1 MAQDNIKNLYE
12 ALKND
17 YDLGSEQ
24 EFRNSLKD
32 ANNRRNL
39 YSAIENDYDLGSE
52 QDFEKSLGYGNTG
65 SAGSAERT
73 ESAGTFTQEEY
84 GKLSPTAQEVAQG
97 VGVAPQT
104 NNKPNKA
111 NGPDTPRM
119 QFVPEAE
126 NVVMATPTAET
137 LKKYPWLKAD
147 EAVPFDRNTGEP
159 LHTWVDEQGNP
170 ISQRDL
176 DVRRAKEEITGEKEY
191 MRKTPASLQLP
202 GGTTR
207 GVRLDGSISGYV
219 DNMMKQQYG
228 DDYANKQYT
237 TKDGR
242 QISGTELLNETA
254 QETYNELNEELRAA
268 RIDMLLSDDEE
279 QKKQLV
285 DNLSKKWNGVISEQS
300 LSEALNDK
308 ETAREDL
315 VAMAGD
321 EIEKARA
328 DERRIRAE
336 MDRRGAELDSQTSP
350 FADQTF
356 NVRGVDSEY
365 RFLTAEL
372 NAVQD
377 RIKSWEA
384 VRDSKDVGLLRGLA
398 NTAGNI
404 RTWDLGMSDF
414 NTGLALLTS
423 RGEKRQELVNL
434 LGGAQKAA
442 SLEDQ
447 TTNNIYRWAKIA
459 GESLPFAATFMATG
473 GGFANIGKAAG
484 NRALRIAERRAID
497 GLAKNVVKNMGVGLG
512 EVASSYLLATT
523 AQGLGTAGDIMRR
536 RTGEIQ
542 QGSDGN
548 YELVNGSSW
557 GEAVYK
563 GATAAAIENYTEM
576 LGAHINIGKN
586 VMNFLPKIGMGR
598 VSDWFLK
605 AGKQNWYN
613 TTKEWLSRM
622 GVNGYGGEVLEEEI
636 AIPLNAILVGDNP
649 LLFGNGG
656 LLDKDTQIDIL
667 GGMAL
672 SIAGM
677 NAGTLAA
684 YGTQRGVYAAM
695 TANDERR
702 LNNADATA
710 LEVLGN
716 KWNDIK
722 DDIDNTPN
730 DAMPELMKEYAADE
744 TMSKEEKE
752 AVGGYITSLLR
763 SRGHNLG
770 QNAVMQADEEER
782 TVLNNNLTPEEQ
794 QNVHEDGMIH
804 TVLLYPTAENGGEP
818 QEVFITKGNVVM
830 RGDGTVD
837 TEASSD
843 AIYYKGSDGQVHMTS
858 PDKIQSVNEPV
869 SIEEYAAADAVNEP
883 NMPNEPNTMEG
894 FAVGDEV
901 NVNIGGNNYTATV
914 QGTDGNGN
922 VQVYYQN
929 EDGIDVPATFT
940 IDELRNMNRPND
952 EQPPMGGAGAIVEEP
967 VVEIGNSAENIL
979 QNDGFSTGNSNISAE
994 NIPTEEESTESI
1006 ESAGNDAE
1014 EIIPTDEDGNPRYY
1028 DAPVEATIADLYD
1041 GSLDDAEVQGF
1052 IDANINEAQKKYDNI
1067 QKKAPKIGTNKA
1079 KYLEQKR
1086 KWQAD
1091 VDEAKRV
1098 LDYWNEVNTQK
1109 ESITHTTPQEIEA
1122 AQAELSGQNAREEYT
1137 AMREN
1142 VPTNPVAV
1150 ASDFIRGAKITP
1162 ESFRA
1167 ETGYGAGEQ
1176 RRFVGM
1182 IATEQN
1188 GGKSIDRLAE
1198 ELVSYDNAEL
1208 NGVTFNGDTSTAK
1221 DAILEALQ
1229 GASTRGE
1236 LAVDNTA
1243 EQERY
1248 VEARRAEL
1256 DAQYMEAYG
1265 MTYEDYLA
1273 YEEQKLPEMLRK
1285 YANFDE
1291 VEFYNLY
1298 ADEIEQSLNARINE
1312 QGNDTTGEEPRAG
1325 GGDEVLPGERTDNA
1339 RGSAGGTEQGTEV
1352 PAGVQGT
1359 VEDGA
1364 ISEETSIG
1372 NGQSTF
1378 IDVIRTLYTRG
1389 KEVASRLFSMKFFDV
1404 ATTPKFMKDLGLR
1417 GDKFTIRYGV
1427 ISRHFNKDNE
1437 HDLSEEIWEQLPTAI
1452 QNPFAI
1458 TRYFT
1463 DENRKQQKG
1472 YRLYTTLQL
1481 GNGSYVVVSAEVKN
1495 AGRDL
1500 EVNAINTVFGRNVLS
1515 DVHDELIYT
1524 SETITPEQQS
1534 LLNGNNPRQYPA
1546 NRELSESKDTQT
1558 STNEQTIGEKFAQ
1571 NEKEAEHEAE
1581 LASRVE
1587 VRDDDWQ
1594 EGDNDKP
1601 TYKRSIIIDGKHT
1614 ATQVDQP
1621 DKYGH
1626 YTGSY
1631 FEFDNKRFGNIAEIV
1646 DYIDNGHTL
1655 ASKIAQAEAET
1666 DTEPTEAQKEAGNY
1680 KKGHVKIDGFDVTIE
1695 NPKGSVRSGKDAD
1708 GTPWSVTMNNTYGYI
1723 RGTEGVDGDHID
1735 VYLSDNPTEGNVFV
1749 IDQVNSDGSFDEHK
1763 VMYGFNSAEEA
1774 RDAYLAN
1781 YSPGWQGLGTITE
1794 VTKDEFKKWVGSSH
1808 RKTKPFAEYKSVKKE
1823 GGQNKGENIQSDAYD
1838 DAYNKTYAALADA
1851 LKGNIPNIKNIKSK
1865 IRNYKKRIKI
1875 LQEGAAIGVN
1885 SDEELHKVENS
1896 VEKLRGEQK
1905 AYEDILQEINER
1917 MAADESQTLS
1927 INDVKAVNDGDLIFT
1942 EPKTSATNEGL
1953 EYNPIWQYSVSVD
1966 KQTGRTT
1973 LKRDD
1978 VSGPI
1983 PIGDARFTLNADS
1996 PQEMLDILRNPNN
2009 GMQDVLDAVG
2019 VTLENKANIRA
2030 IEEEE
2035 RKKNSSSKN
2044 SGQFGLVSDERM
2056 EELKKRLK
2064 QKVLGQMNMGIDPEI
2079 LTIGM
2084 ELTAGYIDRG
2094 IKTFAD
2100 YAKVMID
2107 DLGDAIRPYLK
2118 SFYNGARD
2126 LPEVQEAGLSEE
2138 MTPYDDVRT
2147 FDVANFDKENV
2158 NALETMQM
2166 AVQEREATRQADEAK
2181 ERITGK
2187 RSGRSTKRRSKKA
2200 VTLIADLFD
2209 PTRNKEE
2216 KAKSA
2221 DDIAESVT
2229 EVTGPTSLK
2238 SDEELSGNSIDY
2250 QKRAEEEK
2258 NFVGEIAGEISF
2270 KASQKQA
2277 GNEYT
2282 PLTMTSIKKLLQKYD
2297 TLKDLSTTDIQELVE
2312 LAMTQLSRL
2321 AANDAVH
2328 SKNAGLQRAGYENI
2342 VTLYEAQPTLNARDS
2357 SRVERQQYS
2366 TPTPYGYVMGQF
2378 VMAGKDVTSVLEP
2391 SAGNGA
2397 LTIAFAPEIVHV
2409 NDIDERRLA
2418 NLRTLG
2424 YGQIT
2429 GQNALLPFEGE
2440 KVDAVLTNPPFGS
2453 TTQKEFDGIFKI
2465 SSLEGLMA
2473 INALDS
2479 MKDDGRAAIIIGGN
2493 TEYRENGVMKPK
2505 DMQFFGYLYSHYN
2518 VVDVINMD
2526 GDMYA
2531 RNGTKYPVRIILI
2544 NGRKTGDFKRV
2555 IPPVRNKGRAEQV
2568 KTFDELYKRVQ
2579 DDILQLQQV
2588 ENTTA
2593 GSNGEAETTDR
2604 GSREKDGENNNRANT
2619 GNRTEPIR
2627 TSEDGGSTQSRNNTA
2642 QSSKQERARSRSEQG
2657 ATARMD
2663 NEHGRNAG
2671 SIDNVPQQQSARR
2684 NEQRSGNVDDEQ
2696 GRNGGNDGRN
2706 TPAQPA
2712 SNGGRL
2718 AVGLTDEKVAYPNR
2732 SQSAT
2737 LMSVVPANQAQ
2748 VLASSL
2754 EEIGDV
2760 DQFLVDQLG
2769 YSSKEELFSYLAA
2782 EQIDSVALA
2791 INQMNKGNGFI
2802 IGDMTGV
2809 GKGRQGAA
2817 IIRYA
2822 VRQGKKPIYFTQKPA
2837 LFADNYRD
2845 LSDIGSG
2852 DLRPFI
2858 IASSKDGIITD
2869 ANGNVVHK
2877 LPTKKETERVFD
2889 YVLKNGTLPD
2899 EYDYAITTY
2908 SQIQNGTKEYE
2919 AKGNKIEEKNKSY
2932 KKTKIP
2938 AADVSGQQR
2947 RNAIEALSKG
2957 NIMILDESHTVGGQ
2971 GGGAMFMQYLMPDV
2985 SGVTFLSATFA
2996 KRADNMPL
3004 YAMRTALSESGMKPN
3019 EMIEAILRGGVTLQ
3033 EIMSKQ
3039 LVQSGQMIRRERSFQ
3054 GVTIDW
3060 MPVSEEADKKQR
3072 EQFDEV
3078 ANIFNDIRA
3087 FQDDYI
3093 KPLVTQMSEDLA
3105 EVGSFSDIKRGTEAM
3120 GVKNTPFASK
3130 MYNLVNQLLFALKA
3144 DAVADR
3150 VIWNLQHG
3158 FKPVVSF
3165 TNTME
3170 GFLADAPKDTPMDK
3184 IPNFSLTLLR
3194 ALDGVMRYQVTNA
3207 DNETSGSEFR
3217 LSDLSPEGR
3226 AKYNEIHDR
3235 IMNMSAN
3242 LPISPMDAIKMKIED
3257 AGYSV
3262 GEITGRT
3269 TELTKDDDGKY
3280 IVRNRTDR
3288 DKKAAARDFNSGKI
3302 DVLMINKSGST
3313 GISLHSSPK
3322 FADQRQRV
3330 MVFAQ
3335 FQQDINDEVQMR
3347 GRIDRTG
3354 QIYRG
3359 KYEYIVSSIPAEQR
3373 LQMMFK
3379 AKLKSL
3385 DANTTSSQKSKFNEM
3400 QVVDYLNKYGDEVT
3414 WQYML
3419 EHPELSEKLGDPL
3432 KMLSGKGEDN
3442 TNNSRGGENIKPQDD
3457 CAAKIARYLPFLPVK
3472 EQEEV
3477 FKDITEAYQ
3486 VKIQLLNDAG
3496 ENDLEITTMPLRA
3509 QTKKRSIWRRGKAPN
3524 SGNAFADNTYLE
3536 EVEVDVLKKPM
3547 KANEIKSMVSR
3558 MADGKDFE
3566 TWRNEKRS
3574 QISDYYNKKINDLRY
3589 KLTEQADKRVEKQR
3603 ERFIKS
3609 AKKARESG
3617 KNTFTDAEIADQA
3630 QIAVESVRKDADE
3643 RMEKQIGAIEKRR
3656 NELIEVLDMFTPLEP
3671 LVIPL
3676 DLRED
3681 AVQTTFTP
3689 SYGTFVGYKF
3699 SKEFSP
3705 STSTA
3710 IFATLDGRRKVELP
3724 LRSER
3729 IFNGIRM
3736 QTAMNSYLL
3745 GDINM
3750 ENWNSKVPTKSRR
3763 TAYIV
3768 TGNLLQALVDTE
3780 KDARTKGYLISYSTI
3795 DGDTRQ
3801 GILMPERFNPNDLR
3815 NSVPISSRLQQIR
3828 NGEKTESED
3837 GKISVAI
3844 TPGWRSGYI
3853 LRVPKSTQA
3862 GAKYFTDNELRNL
3875 VDNNEFETRG
3885 NNMVANFGDEQ
3896 LPQVL
3901 DRLDKLGVTVLQES
3915 SLEEVGNDGIS
3926 VNEEEALLRSGEGT
3940 LTDDELANAN
3950 DPTSRFLG
3958 RSTRT
3963 ARQRREFAERERGRM
3978 VDRVNEL
3985 AEKMHLDNVEIVTD
3999 ASILQGRRANAKGF
4013 FSRST
4018 GKITIVIPNNTSIF
4032 DVEQTLLHEAVAHY
4046 GLRRLFGEHFD
4057 TFIDNV
4063 YNNVSPE
4070 LKQRID
4076 AMSQE
4081 HGWSTRVA
4089 TEEYLASL
4097 AENTNFEDMDASW
4110 WGKIKQFFLQMLHKI
4125 GFEDFSGVTLSDNEL
4140 RYLLWRS
4147 YENLAEPGRYRS
4159 IIGEVRDISKQ
4170 HEMKVGNYNTTDD
4183 VISNAAD
4190 RANEPNESNTPRM
4203 DEENRR
4209 FNDELDALNE
4219 ENADNVALSLGR
4231 PSAILRA
4238 AGVEDKPMKLYGNKV
4253 IKKMKKHGFK
4263 LDELHDLPKA
4273 VADPIA
4279 VFNNYQKDGNR
4290 SILTEM
4296 TIGDKN
4302 ILVSIT
4308 IGKGNDVDF
4317 NIVSSVFGKGKSN
4330 IIDWINKGYT
4340 AYIDKKRTLNYL
4352 HFSERSISEASSNR
4366 ELLSAAN
4373 IVKNFENP
4381 SFESENVDDDVL
4393 YREAEEAENDLLKN
4407 WREQYDRRTLSAA
4420 FKFREAAQDGMR
4432 SVSILQDVISK
4443 ETDSPIKE
4451 DENVWG
4457 LQNRLSSTNKY
4468 EQDYYYENYYKPL
4481 MREVGN
4487 LVKAGAKYDELGRNM
4502 SEAEDD
4508 ILKYL
4513 ISKHGIERNAHFRN
4527 VAAAEARRPYE
4538 ERIAEIRKS
4547 VEDGEITQ
4555 EAADEQIDK
4564 LSEQANEAE
4573 EKSRIDT
4580 ITRDYSGLSEL
4591 YEDKIM
4597 FDTMAQEYVNNF
4609 ESKFDTTELWNK
4621 INAATKATLRKT
4633 YESGLISRKQYEAT
4647 RDMYEYYIPL
4657 RGWSNDVA
4665 SEMYNY
4671 KGQQGVGGRIMKRA
4685 KGRKSLAENPLAV
4698 IGRMGQ
4704 DGILQANKNKV
4715 KQRLYNL
4722 AVAHQTSLLSLK
4734 KQWYEN
4740 VGTDE
4745 NPEWERVYPELRA
4758 DMSADEVSDAIEA
4771 FEENMRELREDGRA
4785 TQRREGLTLSYHT
4798 TSAQEQQHRVNVSI
4812 GGREYNIYV
4821 NGNPRAAQAINGE
4834 LRMDEGDSSIV
4845 QRVNRW
4851 LANVY
4856 TSLNPEFVVTNY
4868 ERDAG
4873 FAAAIV
4879 ASTETPQYQADWI
4892 KNMARFNPL
4901 TTGVYINSLINK
4913 AIKGRVNPDN
4923 TTERYMQEFLANGGE
4938 TGFTNMLTADDY
4950 KKLINKE
4957 IKNVNTGITAK
4968 KAARVFSGAVQ
4979 RANRVFEDATR
4990 FATYVTSR
4998 EQGRSIDEAIRDA
5011 KEISLNFNTR
5021 GADGMRN
5028 DGIVYKFFRNL
5039 RHWVIFT
5046 NPSIQGL
5053 NKAGVAFRNHPVR
5066 STIAIAG
5073 LPVLLGY
5080 GMAALASALLGD
5092 DDDEKVRESYMDLPK
5107 WVRRT
5112 NICIPIGGTKFV
5124 TIPLSYELRVSYG
5137 MGEMFWEIEQGL
5149 IEPSELAKETLTQI
5163 SDLLPLSFASG
5174 TVAQNVSPTIVRPLV
5189 DIIQNKDFTGRP
5201 IWRENTFNQNMPE
5214 YTKAYAGTAKWF
5226 TKSAEV
5232 LNNTLP
5238 KFWIKDYP
5246 SPDKYTPGALDINP
5260 AIVEHLFDSYLG
5272 GLYTFPAKA
5281 AKTISMVWD
5290 EDMRDVRNI
5299 PFINRNLK
5307 DSRSGNPINRSAGDR
5322 YNTYM
5327 REYRLSKQRWN
5338 GYRRETNHGVTDFL
5352 DKLINFG
5359 NTPQG
5364 QRMFIIDGYKKS
5376 LDDIDKQIKDM
5387 GQYEGYG
5394 GDEER
5399 KRLKELSDS
5408 LKQELVNKLDS
5419 VSIQN

>member
-24 EFRNSLKD
+24 DFRNSLKD

-39 YSAIENDYDLGSE
+39 YNAVGNDYDLGSE
-52 QDFEKSLGYGNTG
+52 QDFENSLGYGNDKSVDLTAAKEG
-65 SAGSAERT
+65 SEIGANAITNIMDGRKEPQPGKPKAQAGSHAQMVVDEYDRAAKAAGAELTGNNEKSDSEARNEANEPNRT
-73 ESAGTFTQEEY
+73 D
-84 GKLSPTAQEVAQG
+84 
-97 VGVAPQT
+97 
-104 NNKPNKA
+104 KPNKA
-111 NGPDTPRM
+111 NEPDTPRM

-176 DVRRAKEEITGEKEY
+176 DVRRAKEEITGEKEQ
-191 MRKTPASLQLP
+191 MRPAAASLQLP

-228 DDYANKQYT
+228 DDYINKQYT

-254 QETYNELNEELRAA
+254 QETYNELNDEIRTA
-268 RIDMLLSDDEE
+268 RIDMLLSDDEK

-285 DNLSKKWNGVISEQS
+285 DNISKKWNGVISEQS

-315 VAMAGD
+315 VAMASE

-377 RIKSWEA
+377 RIRSWEA

-442 SLEDQ
+442 SIEDQ

-484 NRALRIAERRAID
+484 NRALRIAERKAID

-542 QGSDGN
+542 QGSDDN
-548 YELVNGSSW
+548 YELVNGNSW
-557 GEAVYK
+557 GEAIYK

-586 VMNFLPKIGMGR
+586 VMKFLPKIGMGR
-598 VSDWFLK
+598 VSNWFLK

-695 TANDERR
+695 TANDEKR

-710 LEVLGN
+710 LEVLGD
-716 KWNDIK
+716 KWNAIK

-730 DAMPELMKEYAADE
+730 EAMPTLIKEYADDE

-782 TVLNNNLTPEEQ
+782 TVLDNNLTPEEQ

-804 TVLLYPTAENGGEP
+804 TALLYPTAENGGEP

-843 AIYYKGSDGQVHMTS
+843 AIYYKGSDGEVHMTS
-858 PDKIQSVNEPV
+858 PDKIQSVNEPISV
-869 SIEEYAAADAVNEP
+869 EEYAAAGEINEP
-883 NMPNEPNTMEG
+883 NMPNEPNTTEG

-952 EQPPMGGAGAIVEEP
+952 EQPPMGGAGA
-967 VVEIGNSAENIL
+967 VVEDSYNNDTEDLGDYFDSPEEAFAKVKEMLESENSTITELPDGKLRVENEEFAVTIKNNGNGGYDILSFERTGNIGAKNIPENGNIGAENI
-979 QNDGFSTGNSNISAE
+979 S
-994 NIPTEEESTESI
+994 TEEESTES
-1006 ESAGNDAE
+1006 AGNAGSDE
-1014 EIIPTDEDGNPRYY
+1014 EEVIPKDEDGNPRYY

-1052 IDANINEAQKKYDNI
+1052 IDANINEAQKKYDNV

-1122 AQAELSGQNAREEYT
+1122 AQAELSGQNAREEYA
-1137 AMREN
+1137 AMNEN
-1142 VPTNPVAV
+1142 VPTNAVAV

-1167 ETGYGAGEQ
+1167 ETGYGTGEQ

-1208 NGVTFNGDTSTAK
+1208 NGVTFNGDTGAAK

-1229 GASTRGE
+1229 GAGTRGE

-1273 YEEQKLPEMLRK
+1273 YEEQNLPEMLRK

-1325 GGDEVLPGERTDNA
+1325 GGDEVLPGEGTDNA
-1339 RGSAGGTEQGTEV
+1339 RGSEGGTEQGTEV

-1359 VEDGA
+1359 VENGA
-1364 ISEETSIG
+1364 VSEETSAGNIARKLDFDGRLEWRRNIILENIG
-1372 NGQSTF
+1372 DEYSLSDEKADNGELFYQNSNGSTTLTVIPDEIF
-1378 IDVIRTLYTRG
+1378 DKLGLSPVPFKLTESMGWHVFDHHAKELKLKNISDAINFVLSIINNVDTVRLGRDNSYIFSIENGRKKVGRRAVAIIVDSRTGEFMGIRTAGYESLKNIKERPLLWTRG
-1389 KEVASRLFSMKFFDV
+1389 TLTVSEDV
-1404 ATTPKFMKDLGLR
+1404 ATSPIS
-1417 GDKFTIRYGV
+1417 TI
-1427 ISRHFNKDNE
+1427 E
-1437 HDLSEEIWEQLPTAI
+1437 P
-1452 QNPFAI
+1452 
-1458 TRYFT
+1458 
-1463 DENRKQQKG
+1463 
-1472 YRLYTTLQL
+1472 
-1481 GNGSYVVVSAEVKN
+1481 
-1495 AGRDL
+1495 
-1500 EVNAINTVFGRNVLS
+1500 
-1515 DVHDELIYT
+1515 
-1524 SETITPEQQS
+1524 QQS
-1534 LLNGNNPRQYPA
+1534 DEDTGRTKEQSNSPS
-1546 NRELSESKDTQT
+1546 SESKDTQT
-1558 STNEQTIGEKFAQ
+1558 SSNEQTIGEKI
-1571 NEKEAEHEAE
+1571 E
-1581 LASRVE
+1581 
-1587 VRDDDWQ
+1587 
-1594 EGDNDKP
+1594 DKP
-1601 TYKRSIIIDGKHT
+1601 FSIVESRRGTVSLYRGKHT
-1614 ATQVDQP
+1614 KGGITYTRVVAMRNGGRVSMPTAFMPFPESMEAIDLPEGVSVLGVKELREDGKGKSEATVVVRYEDGALDVIESKLQP
-1621 DKYGH
+1621 SEKKGLA
-1626 YTGSY
+1626 
-1631 FEFDNKRFGNIAEIV
+1631 ERIA
-1646 DYIDNGHTL
+1646 T
-1655 ASKIAQAEAET
+1655 AEAET
-1666 DTEPTEAQKEAGNY
+1666 DTEPTEAQKDAGNY

-1808 RKTKPFAEYKSVKKE
+1808 RKTKPFAEYKSV
-1823 GGQNKGENIQSDAYD
+1823 
-1838 DAYNKTYAALADA
+1838 
-1851 LKGNIPNIKNIKSK
+1851 
-1865 IRNYKKRIKI
+1865 
-1875 LQEGAAIGVN
+1875 
-1885 SDEELHKVENS
+1885 
-1896 VEKLRGEQK
+1896 
-1905 AYEDILQEINER
+1905 
-1917 MAADESQTLS
+1917 
-1927 INDVKAVNDGDLIFT
+1927 
-1942 EPKTSATNEGL
+1942 
-1953 EYNPIWQYSVSVD
+1953 
-1966 KQTGRTT
+1966 
-1973 LKRDD
+1973 
-1978 VSGPI
+1978 
-1983 PIGDARFTLNADS
+1983 
-1996 PQEMLDILRNPNN
+1996 
-2009 GMQDVLDAVG
+2009 
-2019 VTLENKANIRA
+2019 NKANGTNEPNTPRPKKGESAVEYTRRLAEVKINNEKILADEAHEAFSEIMSKSSHNVEINNGEVSETDNTLYAPIRVDGRRTNLSLYQEEPAHSNEEPIIGVSYYREGLTYQEASDLSEEYNRHVGEDVCSDGNDELA
-2030 IEEEE
+2030 INFNSIDEAVRFEEWLKNRQNDGVRF
-2035 RKKNSSSKN
+2035 RKADDEISDFAQKHNLNRADVEAYADYMGRENLNGAARAFHEIRRKVRLDNQGASL
-2044 SGQFGLVSDERM
+2044 GQFTQTFSPIEK
-2056 EELKKRLK
+2056 ELYDKF
-2064 QKVLGQMNMGIDPEI
+2064 GN
-2079 LTIGM
+2079 
-2084 ELTAGYIDRG
+2084 
-2094 IKTFAD
+2094 
-2100 YAKVMID
+2100 ID
-2107 DLGDAIRPYLK
+2107 DLRQQYVQKTLDERNAMEA
-2118 SFYNGARD
+2118 AR
-2126 LPEVQEAGLSEE
+2126 
-2138 MTPYDDVRT
+2138 
-2147 FDVANFDKENV
+2147 
-2158 NALETMQM
+2158 
-2166 AVQEREATRQADEAK
+2166 
-2181 ERITGK
+2181 
-2187 RSGRSTKRRSKKA
+2187 
-2200 VTLIADLFD
+2200 
-2209 PTRNKEE
+2209 
-2216 KAKSA
+2216 
-2221 DDIAESVT
+2221 
-2229 EVTGPTSLK
+2229 
-2238 SDEELSGNSIDY
+2238 
-2250 QKRAEEEK
+2250 KRAEEAAEAERRRLQEFQDMSDEQLDSEYIKAVEENDEGRMRDLVNEAARRKGYGDIQSDYQGVGAWAAPSNPGYESDEERREALQADGTDINVTDIAEGYSSQPGDYFTNLRAYGNDTPHGKESAKAINDALEEIRKGNNPKIKVYRAVPKSIKEGKMRNGDWVTPSRKYAEMHGDNRLEGDYRIIEQEVPANELWWDGNDLNEWGFDDGKGYAYRNTKNNRKLNDLITRDDEGNIIPLSQRFNARKSDVRYNKDGKRLLSAEEAAIRDAVVDRLRESGLEVITDVEEGQRVLDEANGRGERVRTQAMLDGLMKAANTIRSWIKGNKRGRVFTIELPESTQRKIKEAMGRDFDSHNITANGIAHALKNHGVGGNKLNNNSIPLREEDAELIPYIMTAPDYVKKASTDVSGRESVRFYKELSNGYVVVVEK
-2258 NFVGEIAGEISF
+2258 EYKNSPDDMETITMWAETSSEATNARQEAVPDTHVQNAILSTDAAKIRKDAETAIENDGKIREQTRFFRTADGEAYGFTVGGKIYIDPRVATADTPIHEYAHLWASALRQGNQEEWRNVVGLMKGTPVWDEVKRKYPELTTDDEIADEVLATYSGRRGAERLKEEAR
-2270 KASQKQA
+2270 KAASGKPVTEAARAVTAIGRVREALRKFWQNVA
-2277 GNEYT
+2277 DFLHIHYT
-2282 PLTMTSIKKLLQKYD
+2282 NAEEVADRVMRD
-2297 TLKDLSTTDIQELVE
+2297 LVE
-2312 LAMTQLSRL
+2312 GVNPAEVKSNNEKSDKVDDYTTNEEK
-2321 AANDAVH
+2321 ANDLFRVVDDA
-2328 SKNAGLQRAGYENI
+2328 SEI
-2342 VTLYEAQPTLNARDS
+2342 EM
-2357 SRVERQQYS
+2357 SRN
-2366 TPTPYGYVMGQF
+2366 
-2378 VMAGKDVTSVLEP
+2378 
-2391 SAGNGA
+2391 GNGA
-2397 LTIAFAPEIVHV
+2397 LT
-2409 NDIDERRLA
+2409 
-2418 NLRTLG
+2418 
-2424 YGQIT
+2424 
-2429 GQNALLPFEGE
+2429 
-2440 KVDAVLTNPPFGS
+2440 
-2453 TTQKEFDGIFKI
+2453 
-2465 SSLEGLMA
+2465 
-2473 INALDS
+2473 
-2479 MKDDGRAAIIIGGN
+2479 
-2493 TEYRENGVMKPK
+2493 
-2505 DMQFFGYLYSHYN
+2505 
-2518 VVDVINMD
+2518 
-2526 GDMYA
+2526 
-2531 RNGTKYPVRIILI
+2531 
-2544 NGRKTGDFKRV
+2544 
-2555 IPPVRNKGRAEQV
+2555 
-2568 KTFDELYKRVQ
+2568 
-2579 DDILQLQQV
+2579 
-2588 ENTTA
+2588 
-2593 GSNGEAETTDR
+2593 
-2604 GSREKDGENNNRANT
+2604 
-2619 GNRTEPIR
+2619 
-2627 TSEDGGSTQSRNNTA
+2627 
-2642 QSSKQERARSRSEQG
+2642 
-2657 ATARMD
+2657 
-2663 NEHGRNAG
+2663 
-2671 SIDNVPQQQSARR
+2671 
-2684 NEQRSGNVDDEQ
+2684 
-2696 GRNGGNDGRN
+2696 
-2706 TPAQPA
+2706 
-2712 SNGGRL
+2712 
-2718 AVGLTDEKVAYPNR
+2718 
-2732 SQSAT
+2732 
-2737 LMSVVPANQAQ
+2737 
-2748 VLASSL
+2748 
-2754 EEIGDV
+2754 
-2760 DQFLVDQLG
+2760 
-2769 YSSKEELFSYLAA
+2769 
-2782 EQIDSVALA
+2782 
-2791 INQMNKGNGFI
+2791 
-2802 IGDMTGV
+2802 
-2809 GKGRQGAA
+2809 
-2817 IIRYA
+2817 
-2822 VRQGKKPIYFTQKPA
+2822 
-2837 LFADNYRD
+2837 
-2845 LSDIGSG
+2845 
-2852 DLRPFI
+2852 
-2858 IASSKDGIITD
+2858 
-2869 ANGNVVHK
+2869 
-2877 LPTKKETERVFD
+2877 
-2889 YVLKNGTLPD
+2889 
-2899 EYDYAITTY
+2899 
-2908 SQIQNGTKEYE
+2908 
-2919 AKGNKIEEKNKSY
+2919 
-2932 KKTKIP
+2932 
-2938 AADVSGQQR
+2938 
-2947 RNAIEALSKG
+2947 
-2957 NIMILDESHTVGGQ
+2957 
-2971 GGGAMFMQYLMPDV
+2971 
-2985 SGVTFLSATFA
+2985 
-2996 KRADNMPL
+2996 
-3004 YAMRTALSESGMKPN
+3004 
-3019 EMIEAILRGGVTLQ
+3019 
-3033 EIMSKQ
+3033 
-3039 LVQSGQMIRRERSFQ
+3039 
-3054 GVTIDW
+3054 
-3060 MPVSEEADKKQR
+3060 
-3072 EQFDEV
+3072 
-3078 ANIFNDIRA
+3078 
-3087 FQDDYI
+3087 
-3093 KPLVTQMSEDLA
+3093 
-3105 EVGSFSDIKRGTEAM
+3105 
-3120 GVKNTPFASK
+3120 
-3130 MYNLVNQLLFALKA
+3130 
-3144 DAVADR
+3144 
-3150 VIWNLQHG
+3150 
-3158 FKPVVSF
+3158 
-3165 TNTME
+3165 
-3170 GFLADAPKDTPMDK
+3170 
-3184 IPNFSLTLLR
+3184 
-3194 ALDGVMRYQVTNA
+3194 
-3207 DNETSGSEFR
+3207 
-3217 LSDLSPEGR
+3217 
-3226 AKYNEIHDR
+3226 
-3235 IMNMSAN
+3235 
-3242 LPISPMDAIKMKIED
+3242 
-3257 AGYSV
+3257 
-3262 GEITGRT
+3262 
-3269 TELTKDDDGKY
+3269 DDD
-3280 IVRNRTDR
+3280 
-3288 DKKAAARDFNSGKI
+3288 
-3302 DVLMINKSGST
+3302 
-3313 GISLHSSPK
+3313 
-3322 FADQRQRV
+3322 
-3330 MVFAQ
+3330 
-3335 FQQDINDEVQMR
+3335 
-3347 GRIDRTG
+3347 
-3354 QIYRG
+3354 
-3359 KYEYIVSSIPAEQR
+3359 
-3373 LQMMFK
+3373 
-3379 AKLKSL
+3379 
-3385 DANTTSSQKSKFNEM
+3385 
-3400 QVVDYLNKYGDEVT
+3400 
-3414 WQYML
+3414 
-3419 EHPELSEKLGDPL
+3419 
-3432 KMLSGKGEDN
+3432 
-3442 TNNSRGGENIKPQDD
+3442 
-3457 CAAKIARYLPFLPVK
+3457 
-3472 EQEEV
+3472 
-3477 FKDITEAYQ
+3477 
-3486 VKIQLLNDAG
+3486 
-3496 ENDLEITTMPLRA
+3496 
-3509 QTKKRSIWRRGKAPN
+3509 
-3524 SGNAFADNTYLE
+3524 
-3536 EVEVDVLKKPM
+3536 
-3547 KANEIKSMVSR
+3547 
-3558 MADGKDFE
+3558 
-3566 TWRNEKRS
+3566 
-3574 QISDYYNKKINDLRY
+3574 
-3589 KLTEQADKRVEKQR
+3589 
-3603 ERFIKS
+3603 
-3609 AKKARESG
+3609 
-3617 KNTFTDAEIADQA
+3617 
-3630 QIAVESVRKDADE
+3630 
-3643 RMEKQIGAIEKRR
+3643 
-3656 NELIEVLDMFTPLEP
+3656 
-3671 LVIPL
+3671 
-3676 DLRED
+3676 
-3681 AVQTTFTP
+3681 
-3689 SYGTFVGYKF
+3689 
-3699 SKEFSP
+3699 
-3705 STSTA
+3705 
-3710 IFATLDGRRKVELP
+3710 
-3724 LRSER
+3724 
-3729 IFNGIRM
+3729 
-3736 QTAMNSYLL
+3736 
-3745 GDINM
+3745 
-3750 ENWNSKVPTKSRR
+3750 
-3763 TAYIV
+3763 
-3768 TGNLLQALVDTE
+3768 
-3780 KDARTKGYLISYSTI
+3780 
-3795 DGDTRQ
+3795 
-3801 GILMPERFNPNDLR
+3801 
-3815 NSVPISSRLQQIR
+3815 
-3828 NGEKTESED
+3828 
-3837 GKISVAI
+3837 
-3844 TPGWRSGYI
+3844 
-3853 LRVPKSTQA
+3853 
-3862 GAKYFTDNELRNL
+3862 
-3875 VDNNEFETRG
+3875 
-3885 NNMVANFGDEQ
+3885 
-3896 LPQVL
+3896 
-3901 DRLDKLGVTVLQES
+3901 
-3915 SLEEVGNDGIS
+3915 
-3926 VNEEEALLRSGEGT
+3926 
-3940 LTDDELANAN
+3940 LANAN
-3950 DPTSRFLG
+3950 DPVSKLLG
-3958 RSTRT
+3958 KSTRT

-3978 VDRVNEL
+3978 VKRVQEL
-3985 AEKMHLDNVEIVTD
+3985 AKTLHLDNVDIVTD
-3999 ASILQGRRANAKGF
+3999 ASTLHGKRAKAKGF

-4018 GKITIVIPNNTSIF
+4018 GKITIVIPNHRDLQ

-4046 GLRRLFGEHFD
+4046 GLRQLFGEHFD

-4125 GFEDFSGVTLSDNEL
+4125 GFEGFTGVTLTDNEL

-4159 IIGEVRDISKQ
+4159 IVGEARDIAKQ
-4170 HEMKVGNYNTTDD
+4170 HELNVGNYNTTDD

-4190 RANEPNESNTPRM
+4190 RANEPNEADTQRM
-4203 DEENRR
+4203 DEVNRR

-4231 PSAILRA
+4231 PSVILRA
-4238 AGVEDKPMKLYGNKV
+4238 AGVEDKLMKLYGNKV
-4253 IKKMKKHGFK
+4253 IKKMKKHGFL
-4263 LDELHDLPKA
+4263 LDELRNLPEA
-4273 VADPIA
+4273 VANPIA
-4279 VFNNYQKDGNR
+4279 VFKNYGKEGNR
-4290 SILTEM
+4290 SILTELK
-4296 TIGDKN
+4296 TEQGN
-4302 ILVSIT
+4302 FLVT
-4308 IGKGNDVDF
+4308 LTLGEGHDVDF
-4317 NIVSSVFGKGKSN
+4317 NVVTSVFGKGESN
-4330 IIDWINKGYT
+4330 IIDWIKRGFATYINKEK
-4340 AYIDKKRTLNYL
+4340 ALNYL
-4352 HFSERSISEASSNR
+4352 HHSALKAVTSDNQ

-4381 SFESENVDDDVL
+4381 SVESENVDDDVL
-4393 YREAEEAENDLLKN
+4393 YREAEEAEDNLQKN
-4407 WREQYDRRTLSAA
+4407 WREEYDRRTLNAA

-4432 SVSILQDVISK
+4432 SVSVLQDVISK
-4443 ETDSPIKE
+4443 ETGSPIKE

-4487 LVKAGAKYDELGRNM
+4487 LVKAGARYDELGRNM

-4513 ISKHGIERNAHFRN
+4513 ISKHGIERNAHFRD
-4527 VAAAEARRPYE
+4527 VAAVEARRPYE

-4547 VEDGEITQ
+4547 VEDGETTQ
-4555 EAADEQIDK
+4555 EAADKQIDK

-4591 YEDKIM
+4591 YEDNMM
-4597 FDTMAQEYVNNF
+4597 FDTMAQEYVDNF

-4621 INAATKATLRKT
+4621 INAATKATLQKT

-4722 AVAHQTSLLSLK
+4722 AVSHQTSLLSLK

-4771 FEENMRELREDGRA
+4771 FEGNMRELREDGRA
-4785 TQRREGLTLSYHT
+4785 TQRREGLTLRYHT

-4845 QRVNRW
+4845 KRVNRW

-4879 ASTETPQYQADWI
+4879 ASTETPQYQAGWI
-4892 KNMARFNPL
+4892 KNMAKFNPL

-4913 AIKGRVNPDN
+4913 AMKGRVNPDN

-5080 GMAALASALLGD
+5080 GMAAFASALLGD
-5092 DDDEKVRESYMDLPK
+5092 DDDEKVREAYMDLPK

-5232 LNNTLP
+5232 LNNAFP

-5307 DSRSGNPINRSAGDR
+5307 DSRSGNPINRSAGNR

-5327 REYRLSKQRWN
+5327 KEYRLTKQRWN

-5376 LDDIDKQIKDM
+5376 LDEIDKQIKDM

-5399 KRLKELSDS
+5399 KRLKNISDS
-5408 LKQELVNKLDS
+5408 LKQEMVNKLDS
-5419 VSIQN
+5419 VSVVKD